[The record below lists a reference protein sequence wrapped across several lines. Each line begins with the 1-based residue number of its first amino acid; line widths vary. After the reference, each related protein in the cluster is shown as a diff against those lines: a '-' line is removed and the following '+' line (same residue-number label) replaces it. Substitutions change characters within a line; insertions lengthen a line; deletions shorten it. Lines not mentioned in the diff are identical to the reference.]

1 MTPAQHGNLLDGVA
15 GVLLDIDDTLVDTRA
30 AFGSGIAAIARVYLP
45 DLNED
50 GITQALGLWRS
61 DPSGHYR
68 AHTRGELTMEAQRL
82 LRANE
87 VHERFGGPI
96 LDGRS
101 FPTWDA
107 VFREGFEAGWV
118 AHSDAAA
125 CVASLREAGIAVGA
139 LTNAPGEMSA
149 RKLARVGLA
158 GEVPLLGSLDTFGVG
173 KPDPRVF
180 LEACR
185 LLGTDP
191 AQTLYVGDEL
201 DTDGLG
207 AVAAGL
213 RGVWLD
219 RPGARRGGIHLEDEK
234 VAREAGVAV
243 VRSLAELT
251 A

>member
-107 VFREGFEAGWV
+107 VFREGSRRAGWRTRMLQR
-118 AHSDAAA
+118 AWRR
-125 CVASLREAGIAVGA
+125 CG
-139 LTNAPGEMSA
+139 
-149 RKLARVGLA
+149 
-158 GEVPLLGSLDTFGVG
+158 
-173 KPDPRVF
+173 
-180 LEACR
+180 
-185 LLGTDP
+185 
-191 AQTLYVGDEL
+191 
-201 DTDGLG
+201 
-207 AVAAGL
+207 
-213 RGVWLD
+213 
-219 RPGARRGGIHLEDEK
+219 RRGSPSGH
-234 VAREAGVAV
+234 
-243 VRSLAELT
+243 
-251 A
+251 

>member
-1 MTPAQHGNLLDGVA
+1 M
-15 GVLLDIDDTLVDTRA
+15 
-30 AFGSGIAAIARVYLP
+30 
-45 DLNED
+45 
-50 GITQALGLWRS
+50 
-61 DPSGHYR
+61 
-68 AHTRGELTMEAQRL
+68 
-82 LRANE
+82 
-87 VHERFGGPI
+87 
-96 LDGRS
+96 
-101 FPTWDA
+101 
-107 VFREGFEAGWV
+107 
-118 AHSDAAA
+118 
-125 CVASLREAGIAVGA
+125 
-139 LTNAPGEMSA
+139 
-149 RKLARVGLA
+149 GLA
-158 GEVPLLGSLDTFGVG
+158 GEVPLLVSLDTFGVG

-213 RGVWLD
+213 RWVWLD